1 MAAQHSVDYVH
12 RNSRYRSDAGHDPGP
27 ASRYSRAVGHRSR
40 GAYAVLEA
48 CRAREHSLQL
58 LHSHHEVWR
67 DGRGYLPHP
76 CADPLT
82 GNEDRGRW
90 CMGLATAPRQD
101 FRVLHTRAR
110 MRLTESETRGASTAV
125 VVVFT
130 TLVTRESVV
139 APLRPQR
146 IQAEQCAARHRFRM
160 SVRRGI
166 IPLPGSARDRL
177 GRALRAPPLTSSPRR
192 MWVPRPSS
200 REDGMTSRALNAYH
214 SIERDAGQRLARNL
228 GWFSIGLGVARVSGA
243 LDNKRSRTE
252 IRRGSS
258 TSFRW
263 VS

>member
-1 MAAQHSVDYVH
+1 
-12 RNSRYRSDAGHDPGP
+12 
-27 ASRYSRAVGHRSR
+27 
-40 GAYAVLEA
+40 
-48 CRAREHSLQL
+48 
-58 LHSHHEVWR
+58 
-67 DGRGYLPHP
+67 
-76 CADPLT
+76 
-82 GNEDRGRW
+82 
-90 CMGLATAPRQD
+90 
-101 FRVLHTRAR
+101 

-166 IPLPGSARDRL
+166 IPLPGRPVIDSA
-177 GRALRAPPLTSSPRR
+177 APPLTSSPRR